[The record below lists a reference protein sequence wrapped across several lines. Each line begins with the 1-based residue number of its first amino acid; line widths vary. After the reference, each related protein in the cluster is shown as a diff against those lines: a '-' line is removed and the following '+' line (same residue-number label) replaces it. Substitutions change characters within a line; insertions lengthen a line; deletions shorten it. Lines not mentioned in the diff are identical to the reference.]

1 MMEEAV
7 MEAVPERE
15 VGTRRERRMGRECG
29 MRGKWPA
36 CKTGAPEMRARPAKA
51 RACAHSSKMR
61 PATHSASHG
70 MHSHPATAEAAGMA
84 ATAAESSTTSSPRER
99 RGRKRERRTK
109 RTRNETTEKLTTHR
123 IPP

>member
-36 CKTGAPEMRARPAKA
+36 CKTGASEMRARPAKA
-51 RACAHSSKMR
+51 RTCAHSSKMR

-70 MHSHPATAEAAGMA
+70 MHSHPATAKATGMA
-84 ATAAESSTTSSPRER
+84 TTAAEATASSPRER